1 MATSTPS
8 AKQASNELIVSI
20 KNIRN
25 ITNAKIE
32 LPFENGIYALVGAN
46 GSGKSTLMEC
56 MSFLLSKFKSK
67 FLFGSDKSSVIEF
80 TVENNSPFQ
89 WSFDVSGQ
97 GIEPKPRIVYSGL
110 YEGSLFYGTR
120 FEDSRAIDSMI
131 TSKQLSKT
139 DIADADIYVKEKLS
153 YILHGDKDHYKT
165 LKRIKNRK
173 IADTLGLNNLPYFI
187 ESGSSLI
194 SQYRMSSGECLLIS
208 LLHFLYNS
216 IERRSMP
223 ANKKA
228 VVLIDELEL
237 ALHPVAVHRLLMFL
251 EELIK
256 EHDNLIVYISTHSAE
271 IIRTLSPSQL
281 FKVDTVGGVLTI
293 EYNCY
298 PSYLIRDLYCTVAPD
313 FLFLVE
319 DTLAQMLVENVL
331 RNENLRTSKLIHC
344 IPVGGWKNVLALQ
357 NELAKK
363 HVLGIGT
370 KIISILDGDVKDS
383 LTKAEKKNPHMFLP
397 VSSIE
402 KFLYGIIKENNN
414 PKFKKILSDK
424 YFTVKSLN
432 EILSEYNKGTQSGQ
446 SDNNKTFWTKLLKEL
461 SAVGISEQEFLSN
474 LTVDII
480 HNFDLSEFL
489 DNLKKFMGIK

>member
-1 MATSTPS
+1 MTTSTLS
-8 AKQASNELIVSI
+8 STQSSDKLIVCI
-20 KNIRN
+20 NNIRN
-25 ITNAKIE
+25 IVKANIV

-56 MSFLLSKFKSK
+56 MSFLLSKQKSK
-67 FLFGSDKSSVIEF
+67 FLFGSNKSSVIGF
-80 TVENNSPFQ
+80 KVEDNPPFQ
-89 WSFDVSGQ
+89 WIFDDFGQ
-97 GIEPKPRIVYSGL
+97 GTEPKTRTVCRGL

-120 FEDSRAIDSMI
+120 FEDSRAIDNMI
-131 TSKQLSKT
+131 TGDQLPKT
-139 DIADADIYVKEKLS
+139 DIADADTYVKEKLS

-173 IADTLGLNNLPYFI
+173 IANSLGLNNLPYFI
-187 ESGSSLI
+187 ESGQSLI

-223 ANKKA
+223 ADKKA

-271 IIRTLSPSQL
+271 IIRTLRPSQL
-281 FKVDTVGGVLTI
+281 FKVETVDGVLTI

-313 FLFLVE
+313 FLLLVE

-344 IPVGGWKNVLALQ
+344 VPVGGWKNVLALQ
-357 NELAKK
+357 NELTNK

-370 KIISILDGDVKDS
+370 RIISILDGDVEGK
-383 LTKAEKKNPHMFLP
+383 LTKADKRNLHMFLP
-397 VSSIE
+397 VSSVE

-414 PKFKKILSDK
+414 PKFRKMLADK

-432 EILSEYNKGTQSGQ
+432 EILSEYNKGTQLGQ
-446 SDNNKTFWTKLLKEL
+446 TDDNKTFWAKLIKEL
-461 SAVGISEQEFLSN
+461 SAVGITEQEFLSN

-480 HNFDLSEFL
+480 RHFDLTRFT